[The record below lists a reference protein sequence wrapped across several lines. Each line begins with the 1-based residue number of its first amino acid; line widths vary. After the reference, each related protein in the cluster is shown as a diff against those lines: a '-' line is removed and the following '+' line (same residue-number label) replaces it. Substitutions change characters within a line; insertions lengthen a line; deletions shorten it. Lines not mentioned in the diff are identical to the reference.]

1 MISHGFYLSFLPVI
15 FLFQPFISQL
25 CLNLFP
31 IFLETL
37 VNIKYALKLQVI
49 MTAEKINLNKGFMS
63 SVEDSEAWRGY
74 DQSNHLTKGEVC
86 RRLQLLY
93 FFH

>member
-1 MISHGFYLSFLPVI
+1 MNV
-15 FLFQPFISQL
+15 
-25 CLNLFP
+25 
-31 IFLETL
+31 
-37 VNIKYALKLQVI
+37 KYALKLQLI

-63 SVEDSEAWRGY
+63 SVENSEAWCGC
-74 DQSNHLTKGEVC
+74 DQSNHITRGEVC

>member
-1 MISHGFYLSFLPVI
+1 M
-15 FLFQPFISQL
+15 
-25 CLNLFP
+25 
-31 IFLETL
+31 
-37 VNIKYALKLQVI
+37 NIKYALKLQVI